1 MDRILSINETYMK
14 NSDRKKIFENFC
26 DYTKKF
32 KDPIDKEFLEKI
44 EDNSGNFSP
53 EEILKRIY
61 KHKCRRL
68 LIEGGSKTVNI
79 FAKNKYVNKF
89 FFIQSEHNSKT
100 KDPHTVNMVRS
111 LCGNNFN
118 RYNVKINLNNNKL
131 FKI

>member
-1 MDRILSINETYMK
+1 MLYPRSTVVFHSSKDSKRISKY
-14 NSDRKKIFENFC
+14 
-26 DYTKKF
+26 KKF
-32 KDPIDKEFLEKI
+32 FFLEKI

-100 KDPHTVNMVRS
+100 KDPLTVNMVRS

-118 RYNVKINLNNNKL
+118 RYNIKINLNNNKL